1 MYFSHFGSVHVLS
14 IYGSYSTVALAC
26 TTTQCHLFR
35 CFHEI
40 ASTIFSS
47 QYSSM
52 MAYEVV
58 LAFIQTYIYIY
69 IYIHIYIVS
78 RMFQCIYVLYVAM
91 QSLFAQ
97 KHVIRLDLREGGYEI
112 GRSRMKQS
120 TIVSQVTT
128 KTFA

>member
-1 MYFSHFGSVHVLS
+1 
-14 IYGSYSTVALAC
+14 
-26 TTTQCHLFR
+26 
-35 CFHEI
+35 
-40 ASTIFSS
+40 
-47 QYSSM
+47 

-58 LAFIQTYIYIY
+58 FAFIQTYIYK
-69 IYIHIYIVS
+69 HIYIVS
-78 RMFQCIYVLYVAM
+78 RMLQCIYVLYVDM

-97 KHVIRLDLREGGYEI
+97 EPVIRLDLGEEYQI